1 MKQRYAAAGRILY
14 YAHDSFGLGHL
25 RRSLAIAEAMSRQ
38 PGVSSQL
45 VVTGSPTPS
54 AFPWPARTDFV
65 KLPAITKD
73 AQGAY
78 TSRDLPLSLSE
89 ACRLRSSLLLAAGQ
103 HYAPDLLLVDHSP
116 LGLGGEALPLL
127 RYLKARRPDCRLV
140 LGLRDVIDAPERVRR
155 TWRAEGVYEALADL
169 YDRILVYGDPA
180 MVDVARAYDLPER
193 AARKLRYVGYLR
205 RQAGPAPAA
214 WPAAAEDRRLLVTAG
229 GGGDAAA
236 FFRLTGE
243 ALSLLARRPISARIV
258 TGPFLPAPARRALEA
273 ACAELPD
280 ARVEDF
286 CPDLAGAMAQA
297 DLVVSMGGYNT
308 TCEILSTG
316 SRALVLPR
324 SHPRREQA
332 IRAERLS
339 QLGLVQTAPP
349 EATAPADLAARIEA
363 LLGGSPPA
371 VRAGG
376 LPLDGL
382 ERTCS
387 ALGELLVRRGGA
399 VVESPRPEPSA
410 SPRRM
415 ASPLFCEG
423 V

>member
-1 MKQRYAAAGRILY
+1 MKPRPAAAGRILH

-38 PGVSSQL
+38 PGVASQL
-45 VVTGSPTPS
+45 VVTGSPAPS
-54 AFPWPARTDFV
+54 SFPWPARTDFV

-73 AQGAY
+73 DQGAY
-78 TSRDLPLSLSE
+78 TSRDLPLSLRE

-140 LGLRDVIDAPERVRR
+140 LGLRDVIDEPERVRR
-155 TWRAEGVYEALADL
+155 AWRAEGVYEALADL
-169 YDRILVYGDPA
+169 YDRILVYGDPS
-180 MVDVARAYDLPER
+180 MVDVARAYALPDR

-205 RQAGPAPAA
+205 RQAGPAPSD
-214 WPAAAEDRRLLVTAG
+214 WPAAAQVRRLLVTAG
-229 GGGDAAA
+229 GGGDAAG

-243 ALSLLARRPISARIV
+243 ALALLARRPISARIV
-258 TGPFLPAPARRALEA
+258 TGPFLPPAARRALEL
-273 ACAELPD
+273 ACAHLPD
-280 ARVEDF
+280 TRVEDF
-286 CPDLAGAMAQA
+286 CPDLVGAMAQA

-339 QLGLVQTAPP
+339 ELGLVATAPP
-349 EATAPADLAARIEA
+349 ERTAPAALAARIDA
-363 LLGGSPPA
+363 LLEEPLPA
-371 VRAGG
+371 ARAAG
-376 LPLDGL
+376 LPLDGI
-382 ERTCS
+382 ERTC
-387 ALGELLVRRGGA
+387 AVLGELLAQRGGA
-399 VVESPRPEPSA
+399 LPLNRRGAQDASA
-410 SPRRM
+410 RRM